1 MGLGTLALLALLAA
15 VSATPT
21 RAAPPA
27 ERLSEAPNAR
37 LAAPLRQTTTTPTYV
52 VSDSLTGGI
61 DYDWVEISGS
71 GTPIALSG
79 DNWGSGSTAIGLYFP
94 FYDAIYQAFRVS
106 TNGYIYFDGL
116 PGDGAAVPT
125 MIGHVAAPNN
135 FIAPFGADL
144 YLDPEVSRVYVDRQG
159 NRTVIEFVD
168 VQWCCGLNDP
178 HTFEIILYPDG
189 RILTQY
195 RQVRFLSNPSVR
207 VVAGI
212 EGSTDSLAYY
222 EDWFEENTLLND
234 GLAVLYDPGDSV
246 FGHILLDPPAP
257 FTWDDPGQTIGGDV
271 ALVNLT
277 GFADTFDITYNLSV
291 SSSVVPDPDLWPV
304 SMPLSAALG
313 SGTVI
318 FPVPNTGS
326 TAFPFTAT
334 IPLAA
339 AWSDLARL
347 EITVSSAAS
356 PTISSTIAIT
366 YGVAQRDLRVE
377 KRLQPDTAPAPGGY
391 FRYRISVTND
401 DYAGSGRGAT
411 ARDVRVTDTLPL
423 SATFL
428 SFYGPGVI
436 TGPMTTTR
444 VFTWNVGDMY
454 AYQTVNLDVRMQVPT
469 SVLTGTVMTNTV
481 WTAMWDSVERAPD
494 DANVFTHTF
503 VVTEPWLIFDVDK
516 YFPGPNQIGPG
527 QVATY
532 TVRLVNRG
540 NVPVAGAIVSDTLPQ
555 GTTFHGTTW
564 PTWTATTSR
573 TLVFTISDV
582 LPNGDWDGDWNVLA
596 FQVGVNVPATMP
608 IGTWLTNTVQATTTA
623 SLADF
628 VLAHGDRDDEVI
640 QVIDPRGDVWV
651 TKHPETLGG
660 NPVIPEPGRDY
671 TFWLNYGNRGYV
683 TVYTVTLTD
692 VLPLPARVTLL
703 DAGPAGTA
711 SPDTLTPGAV
721 VWHIPELT
729 PGASGWARVRIL
741 IGADTPTGS
750 QLVNTAHITN
760 AVGLNISPTNDLSV
774 VAITLRAT
782 DVTVDKWV
790 TPTGMLQV
798 GDWLTYSVRFSNTG
812 VLTATGVRITDTLPA
827 GLTNVTWLTEGH
839 PIESLPALPPF
850 LVWRALLP
858 LDTGQGGLITVSGQ
872 LDPAFNWPALPQL
885 TNRAEINT
893 SRGEE
898 PVNAPNVAQVSN
910 PVALAW
916 PYVVKTGPTLALPG
930 KLVSYTIHYGN
941 PGLLPAQGVRLT
953 DTLPVSTTYVRN
965 DSPWG
970 EPLSGT
976 TGLNDWLAWDAGTIL
991 SDTDGLTFTLV
1002 LSLSPAAPVGLPLR
1016 NTVVLT
1022 SASYDGNRT
1031 DNESTWVTPVGFD
1044 LSGSYKQVNGSDGL
1058 DVGAGTPVTYS
1069 IVLTN
1074 RGPYSATSVAVW
1086 DPLPADTAYVAG
1098 SLSGPGS
1105 DYGYDPAGDLITW
1118 TGVVSGNTALTLT
1131 FQVTVADAGPL
1142 PRGTLIINTAFIS
1155 DSVQTFQASVP
1166 ITISGPD
1173 LDRSYKAVSNPYPA
1187 PNERIT
1193 YTIVLVNDGELDA
1206 STRVTDVLPLEVR
1219 YAGGGWASSGLMVV
1233 SDITGTGTLSMGG
1246 WSLVTWTGT
1255 VTVGQRVT
1263 LTLPVTVVAAA
1274 GSSFVN
1280 SAQVDDGAGMVFWR
1294 SVGVSM
1300 AAPNLDVPGTRKQ
1313 ASASAVSSGA
1323 RVTYTITL
1331 YNGGDG
1337 LASSVRVSDVLQG
1350 GTYSGGGSASSGV
1363 LDDSNAPTIAW
1374 NGALASG
1381 QSVIIVIPVVITATP
1396 GSDVPNVV
1404 EIDDGY
1410 NAVFSRTTTVHV
1422 YSLPD
1427 LSGSNKSV
1435 DPGAARVGDTLD
1447 YALTVNNS
1455 GETASAFSV
1464 TDTLDADTAFVGFMG
1479 TPPGGYG
1486 YAAGVITWTGTV
1498 NGMGQAQL
1506 AFQATISEGASV
1518 EVLNTARFDD
1528 GAGGLYTD
1536 TATTLIIAPQLSATK
1551 QVVPE
1556 NIAFAGT
1563 ALTYSVVMRNV
1574 GGDVAQVSLSDAIPT
1589 YTLYVGGSAQV
1600 PPGYPPPLYDGQGIT
1615 WQGDLAPD
1623 AVVTLTYNVFIEPG
1637 VPNGAVI
1644 TNVAWLQELSEPG
1657 PLFSV
1662 TVTNT
1667 VQSPVFGAA
1676 KGSTPPNITR
1686 PGQVLNYS
1694 ITLTNVLD
1702 GIARVVITDPV
1713 PLNTTYISMSTRVQA
1728 SALPLAFWQLLSP
1741 SDGGYNAPQYDPDNN
1756 LLTWSGDVSPRSVV
1770 TLTFAVTVNSGVSI
1784 GVVITNTAWVDELSD
1799 PAPAVAYQAFNLVV
1813 AYELYLPLVVKLD

>member
-1 MGLGTLALLALLAA
+1 
-15 VSATPT
+15 
-21 RAAPPA
+21 
-27 ERLSEAPNAR
+27 
-37 LAAPLRQTTTTPTYV
+37 
-52 VSDSLTGGI
+52 
-61 DYDWVEISGS
+61 
-71 GTPIALSG
+71 
-79 DNWGSGSTAIGLYFP
+79 
-94 FYDAIYQAFRVS
+94 
-106 TNGYIYFDGL
+106 
-116 PGDGAAVPT
+116 
-125 MIGHVAAPNN
+125 
-135 FIAPFGADL
+135 
-144 YLDPEVSRVYVDRQG
+144 
-159 NRTVIEFVD
+159 EFVD

-195 RQVRFLSNPSVR
+195 RQVRFLSNPNVR

-246 FGHILLDPPAP
+246 FGHIVLDPPAP
-257 FTWDDPGQTIGGDV
+257 FTWDDPGETVGGDV

-277 GFADTFDITYNLSV
+277 GFADTFDITYSLNV

-304 SMPLSAALG
+304 SVPLSAALV
-313 SGTVI
+313 SGTII

-326 TAFPFTAT
+326 TVFPFTAT

-356 PTISSTIAIT
+356 PTISSTIAVT
-366 YGVAQRDLRVE
+366 YGVAQRNLRVE
-377 KRLQPDTAPAPGGY
+377 KELYPDDPPAPGGH
-391 FRYRISVTND
+391 FRYRLSVTND
-401 DYAGSGRGAT
+401 DYADSGRGAA

-428 SFYGPGVI
+428 AFYGPGVI

-454 AYQTVNLDVRMQVPT
+454 AYQTVALNVRMQVPT
-469 SVLTGTVMTNTV
+469 SVPTGTEMTNTA
-481 WTAMWDSVERAPD
+481 WTAMLGNVERGPFD
-494 DANVFTHTF
+494 DNVFTHTF
-503 VVTEPWLIFDVDK
+503 VVTEPRLIFDVDK
-516 YFPGPNQIGPG
+516 YFPGPNQIGAG

-532 TVRLVNRG
+532 TVRVVNRG
-540 NVPVAGAIVSDTLPQ
+540 NVPITGTVVSDTLPQ
-555 GTTFHGTTW
+555 GTTFYGTTW
-564 PTWTATTSR
+564 PTWTVAAGR
-573 TLVFTISDV
+573 TFVFDIGDV
-582 LPNGDWDGDWNVLA
+582 LNGDWNALA
-596 FQVGVNVPATMP
+596 FQIGVSVPATMP
-608 IGTWLTNTVQATTTA
+608 IGTWLTNTVQVTTTA
-623 SLADF
+623 PLDGF
-628 VLAHGDRDDEVI
+628 VLDQGDRDDEAI

-651 TKHPETLGG
+651 TKYPETLGG

-671 TFWLNYGNRGYV
+671 TFWINYGNQGYV

-692 VLPLPARVTLL
+692 VLPLPAHATLL
-703 DAGPAGTA
+703 DAGPAGTT
-711 SPDTLTPGAV
+711 SPDTSTPGTV

-729 PGASGWARVRIL
+729 PGATGWARVRIL
-741 IGADTPTGS
+741 IDEDTPTGS
-750 QLVNTAHITN
+750 QLVNTAQITN
-760 AVGLNISPTNDLSV
+760 AVGLNISPTNDLSTV
-774 VAITLRAT
+774 IITLRAT
-782 DVTVDKWV
+782 DVTVNKWV

-798 GDWLTYSVRFSNTG
+798 GDWVTYTVRFSNTG
-812 VLTATGVRITDTLPA
+812 VLTATGVRITDVLPA

-839 PIESLPALPPF
+839 PIELLIESPPL
-850 LVWRALLP
+850 LVWRALMP
-858 LDTGQGGLITVSGQ
+858 LDTGQGGLITISGQ
-872 LDPAFNWPALPQL
+872 LNPAFTWPALPQL
-885 TNRAEINT
+885 TNRAEIHT

-898 PVNAPNVAQVSN
+898 PVNDPNLAQVSN
-910 PVALAW
+910 PVALAS

-930 KLVSYTIHYGN
+930 ELISYTIHYGN
-941 PGLLPAQGVRLT
+941 PGLLSAQGVRLT

-976 TGLNDWLAWDAGTIL
+976 TGLNDWLAWDVGSIFSNTN
-991 SDTDGLTFTLV
+991 GLTFTLV
-1002 LSLSPAAPVGLPLR
+1002 VSVSPAAPVGTPLH
-1016 NTVVLT
+1016 NTIVLT
-1022 SASYDGNRT
+1022 SASYDGDRT

-1044 LSGSYKQVNGSDGL
+1044 LSGSYKQVNGTDGL
-1058 DVGAGTPVTYS
+1058 GVAVGTPVKYS

-1086 DPLPADTAYVAG
+1086 DPLPADTTYVAN

-1118 TGVVSGNTALTLT
+1118 TGIVSGNTALTIT

-1142 PRGTLIINTAFIS
+1142 PRGTLITNTAFIS
-1155 DSVQTFQASVP
+1155 DGVQTFQASVP

-1173 LDRSYKAVSNPYPA
+1173 LDSSYKAVSNPYPA
-1187 PNERIT
+1187 SGERIT
-1193 YTIVLVNDGELDA
+1193 YTIVLINDGELDA
-1206 STRVTDVLPLEVR
+1206 SAQVTDVLPLEVY

-1255 VTVGQRVT
+1255 VTVGERVT
-1263 LTLPVTVVAAA
+1263 ITLPVTVLAGP

-1280 SAQVDDGAGMVFWR
+1280 SALIDDGAGVAFWR
-1294 SVGVSM
+1294 SVGVDM
-1300 AAPNLDVPGTRKQ
+1300 AAPNLDTLGTQKQ
-1313 ASASAVSSGA
+1313 ASANAVSSGE

-1337 LASSVRVSDVLQG
+1337 PASSVQVNDVLQG
-1350 GTYSGGGSASSGV
+1350 GIYGGGGGASSGV
-1363 LDDSNAPTIAW
+1363 FDDSNAPAIAW

-1381 QSVIIVIPVVITATP
+1381 QSVVITIPVVITATP
-1396 GSDVPNVV
+1396 DSDVPNVV

-1410 NAVFSRTTTVHV
+1410 NAVFSRSTTVHV

-1435 DPGAARVGDTLD
+1435 DPGEARVGDTLD

-1464 TDTLDADTAFVGFMG
+1464 TDTLDADTAFVGFLG
-1479 TPPGGYG
+1479 TPPGRYG

-1498 NGMGQAQL
+1498 EGMDQAQL
-1506 AFQATISEGASV
+1506 AFQATISESASGAV
-1518 EVLNTARFDD
+1518 VNTARFDD

-1556 NIAFAGT
+1556 NMAFAGT
-1563 ALTYSVVMRNV
+1563 ALTYSVVMRNI
-1574 GGDVAQVSLSDAIPT
+1574 GGDVAQASLSDAIPT

-1600 PPGYPPPLYDGQGIT
+1600 PPGYPPPLYDGQGVT

-1623 AVVTLTYNVFIEPG
+1623 EVVTLTYNVFIEPG
-1637 VPNGAVI
+1637 VPNGTVI

-1657 PLFSV
+1657 PLFSA

-1667 VQSPVFGAA
+1667 VRAPVFDAA

-1694 ITLTNVLD
+1694 IVLTNVLD

-1713 PLNTTYISMSTRVQA
+1713 PLNTTYISMSTQVQA
-1728 SALPLAFWQLLSP
+1728 SALPLAFWEILSP

-1756 LLTWSGDVSPRSVV
+1756 LLTWDGDVSPRSVV
-1770 TLTFAVTVNSGVSI
+1770 TLTFAVTVNSGVSV
-1784 GVVITNTAWVDELSD
+1784 GVTITNTAWVDELSD
-1799 PAPAVAYQAFNLVV
+1799 PAPAVAYQAFNVVV
-1813 AYELYLPLVVKLD
+1813 AYELYLPLVVRIN